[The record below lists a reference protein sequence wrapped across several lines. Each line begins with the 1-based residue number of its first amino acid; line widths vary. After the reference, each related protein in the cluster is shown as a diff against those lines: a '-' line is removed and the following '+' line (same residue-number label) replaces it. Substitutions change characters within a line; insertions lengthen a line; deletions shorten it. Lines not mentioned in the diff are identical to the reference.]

1 MTRRRTFNVRSRGCA
16 IETARVA
23 GVTATTYCLNC
34 GLMTTQIFQ
43 SGRIRGRS
51 FVSWRCNRCSYE
63 NHRR

>member
-1 MTRRRTFNVRSRGCA
+1 MTRRHTLSVRTTGFVPDTN
-16 IETARVA
+16 RVA
-23 GVTATTYCLNC
+23 GATSTTYCLNC

-43 SGRIRGRS
+43 AGRIRGRS